1 MSEVDFES
9 SLKKLEQ
16 IVLKLEQ
23 GDVSLDE
30 SLKAFEEGVGLVR
43 SAQKSLQSAKS
54 RIEILTQEGQNED
67 V

>member
-43 SAQKSLQSAKS
+43 GAQKSLQSAKS